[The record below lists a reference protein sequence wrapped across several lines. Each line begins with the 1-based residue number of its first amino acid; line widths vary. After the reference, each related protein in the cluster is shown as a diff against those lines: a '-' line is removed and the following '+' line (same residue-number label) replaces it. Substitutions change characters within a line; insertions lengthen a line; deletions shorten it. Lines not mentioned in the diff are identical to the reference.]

1 MTETLQNFSK
11 SWLILKQQLGND
23 QRSTNLSW
31 PSTIDDDLV
40 FASLTQHPT
49 SGGNDESLNRVV
61 KLLTISGTLLFC
73 YVGLHLHI
81 RLINEIIYFFKSYF
95 YNIIN
100 RQSLHY
106 FNNFNG
112 RSSKETRLKI
122 LFFV

>member
-49 SGGNDESLNRVV
+49 TSGGNDESLNRVV

-73 YVGLHLHI
+73 YVHPHT
-81 RLINEIIYFFKSYF
+81 RLINEIINFF
-95 YNIIN
+95 
-100 RQSLHY
+100 
-106 FNNFNG
+106 
-112 RSSKETRLKI
+112 
-122 LFFV
+122 